1 MNFTY
6 YYCWDYVINS
16 EFKQSW
22 LVIQSITLIV
32 LNIVTVTGN
41 FMVILAVV
49 LNKHLR
55 AATNLFIVSLAAA
68 DMAVGFFVLPFSTAS
83 EIFGPWLFGVVWC
96 QIWLSMDVWLCTAS
110 IYNLLAITID
120 RYIAVTKPLSYRFVL
135 TQTRAVVIIILV
147 WLLSFCICF
156 PFMVASWPAV
166 FAQEFSVDKFVDSNF
181 SSACECTQMNN
192 SPGYIAY
199 SALGSFYI
207 PMAVICYFY
216 FRIYRTV
223 RKVANS
229 AYDGFVQIK
238 TTKNNHPIMF
248 AEDLVCQENGSR
260 GSEASPILGRHHSVV
275 SQRQSSPTLRVHRG
289 GYNPA
294 SPAGSRRDQHI
305 PTYDAVRHLQ
315 CPEYRLRKPSVDSV
329 ITYTTTSIESH
340 HIRTPSPRPRRLV
353 NAFLKRTENHTE
365 PPAQSRNSPKLLNYG
380 RRYQKK
386 LSIELK
392 ALKIVGIVT
401 GCFIACWLGFC
412 IVYSMQALPWCQNNK
427 CVSSTAVSVVVWLGY
442 VNSALNPFIYAAC
455 NQYYRVT
462 FKRILR
468 CTCFKF
474 GQWERERRRQQFAV
488 ATLCRQA
495 GACMLVVHSSQ
506 ERACSAVP
514 PR

>member
-1 MNFTY
+1 
-6 YYCWDYVINS
+6 
-16 EFKQSW
+16 
-22 LVIQSITLIV
+22 
-32 LNIVTVTGN
+32 
-41 FMVILAVV
+41 MVILAVV

-68 DMAVGFFVLPFSTAS
+68 DMAVGFFVLPFSAAT
-83 EIFGPWLFGVVWC
+83 EIFGQWLFGVVWC
-96 QIWLSMDVWLCTAS
+96 QVWLSMDVWLCTSS

-135 TQTRAVVIIILV
+135 TQNRAVIIIGLV

-156 PFMVASWPAV
+156 PFMVASWPEA
-166 FAQEFSVDKFVDSNF
+166 FSREFTLSYNNSTN
-181 SSACECTQMNN
+181 SPCECTQMNN

-207 PMAVICYFY
+207 PMTVICYFY

-229 AYDGFVQIK
+229 AYDGFVPIK
-238 TTKNNHPIMF
+238 SRHHQNTLMFTT
-248 AEDLVCQENGSR
+248 DLVVYGGGKENGSSR
-260 GSEASPILGRHHSVV
+260 SEVSPILTRNT
-275 SQRQSSPTLRVHRG
+275 SPNLYGGQLQNGCSALRVHRG

-294 SPAGSRRDQHI
+294 SPVGSRRDNNFVAHHEAAI
-305 PTYDAVRHLQ
+305 RHLR
-315 CPEYRLRKPSVDSV
+315 CPEYTLRRQSADSA
-329 ITYTTTSIESH
+329 ITFTTGSDTCS
-340 HIRTPSPRPRRLV
+340 PSPRPRRRLNPFV
-353 NAFLKRTENHTE
+353 NL
-365 PPAQSRNSPKLLNYG
+365 RNNGGAGAGCPDTSASPKLLNYG

-401 GCFIACWLGFC
+401 GCFVACWLGFC
-412 IVYSMQALPWCQNNK
+412 IVYSMQALPWCQNNN
-427 CVSSTAVSVVVWLGY
+427 CVAPTTVSIVVWLGY

-468 CTCFKF
+468 CTCFRF
-474 GQWERERRRQQFAV
+474 RQWDRDDRRQKYAV
-488 ATLCRQA
+488 AALCRQA

-506 ERACSAVP
+506 ERAYTTVCK
-514 PR
+514 